1 MKYFKNTTDEKIEFK
16 KIIDKND
23 DPLWDTIVKLFGADN
38 GINIKFQDSLENIA
52 NRAREFGRQ
61 KDQEEYERLYNRQ
74 KPYLED
80 NSNDTNF

>member
-16 KIIDKND
+16 KIINKNE
-23 DPLWDTIVKLFGADN
+23 DPFWDSIVKLFGADN